1 MLLKLKVTEGSNAG
15 KEIIINKDKF
25 LIGRADDCNLRPNSD
40 AISRRHCVIIKTDK
54 AVGVRDLK
62 SRNGTIVNGSK
73 ITGDKRLSNGD
84 TLEVGPLKFEV
95 VLQKPAAVEELKKPA
110 PKTKPAPSG
119 DVGGMV
125 SQWLEE
131 ADDVAKEE
139 KRMSFETR
147 EYRIDETSRIE
158 LDQAAL
164 DEAAKKKRL
173 RWTLRKAK
181 KTRRKRTTK
190 KVDAEAETGK
200 LPKFE
205 VKKDKPKDT
214 QEAAQ
219 QVLRKLFN
227 RS

>member
-25 LIGRADDCNLRPNSD
+25 IIGRADDCNLRPHSD

-62 SRNGTIVNGSK
+62 SRNGTSVNGDK
-73 ITGDKRLSNGD
+73 ITGDKRLRNGD
-84 TLEVGPLKFEV
+84 ILEVGPLKFEV
-95 VLQKPAAVEELKKPA
+95 VLEMAAKVDKKAPTPEKKP
-110 PKTKPAPSG
+110 SG
-119 DVGGMV
+119 GGGEAEMGGMV

-131 ADDVAKEE
+131 ADDVAREE
-139 KRMSFETR
+139 QMFNETR
-147 EYRIDETSRIE
+147 EYRFDETSRIE
-158 LDQAAL
+158 IDQAAMKEAE
-164 DEAAKKKRL
+164 DEAKAADE
-173 RWTLRKAK
+173 KAK
-181 KTRRKRTTK
+181 EEKDEKEEEK
-190 KVDAEAETGK
+190 QPGK

-205 VKKDKPKDT
+205 VKQEQPKDT
-214 QEAAQ
+214 HEAAQ

>member
-1 MLLKLKVTEGSNAG
+1 MLLKLKVTDGSNSG

-25 LIGRADDCNLRPNSD
+25 IIGRADDCNLRPHSD
-40 AISRRHCVIIKTDK
+40 AISRRHCVIIKTEK

-62 SRNGTIVNGSK
+62 SRNGTLVNGVK
-73 ITGDKRLSNGD
+73 ITGDKRLRNGD
-84 TLEVGPLKFEV
+84 KLEVGPLKFEV
-95 VLQKPAAVEELKKPA
+95 VIEVPAKVDAPAKKQKAQKK
-110 PKTKPAPSG
+110 SG
-119 DVGGMV
+119 EMGGMV

-131 ADDVAKEE
+131 ADDVAREE
-139 KRMSFETR
+139 QRYSETR
-147 EYRIDETSRIE
+147 EYRFDETSRIE

-164 DEAAKKKRL
+164 DEAAQNTTIEMTPADKKGDDEE
-173 RWTLRKAK
+173 AK
-181 KTRRKRTTK
+181 DGK
-190 KVDAEAETGK
+190 DTGK

-205 VKKDKPKDT
+205 VKKEQPKDT